1 MSGFTGKVAI
11 VTGGGAGGRR
21 DAAVL
26 RRAARA
32 YVNEIQLV
40 RRLGEIDDIARAVR
54 FLLSDDASF
63 ITAETMLVSGGAL
76 TRI

>member
-1 MSGFTGKVAI
+1 MRLFSEE
-11 VTGGGAGGRR
+11 RR
-21 DAAVL
+21 E
-26 RRAARA
+26 R

-40 RRLGEIDDIARAVR
+40 RRLGEVDDIARAVR
-54 FLLSDDASF
+54 FLLSDGASF

>member
-1 MSGFTGKVAI
+1 MRLFSEE
-11 VTGGGAGGRR
+11 RR
-21 DAAVL
+21 E
-26 RRAARA
+26 R

-40 RRLGEIDDIARAVR
+40 RRLGEVDDIARAVR